1 MNNAPN
7 IRIEVTEGAQ
17 IPDPR
22 DRRLLNAWTLA
33 FCVAVVALVTL
44 CATQPE
50 PYLEIVKFLPDGLI
64 ITFEVTVLSLLCTLP
79 IGLLTGLGRLS
90 RNPVIN
96 LIASTYVEIIRG
108 VPLLVQLFYIYYALG
123 RIIQVPPMVSAVIAI
138 SFCYGAYM
146 GEVFRAGILA
156 IPKGQT
162 EAARSLGLSGWQSM
176 RLVVLPQAIKN
187 VLPALA
193 NEVVT
198 MVKESS
204 ICSVLGMAEIMYT
217 AQTVSGNSYI
227 TLAPYVLAALVY
239 FCINYPASKAIEAIE
254 RRMRRGDKQ

>member
-1 MNNAPN
+1 MWWSNLFAGMSPANFFNFSFLPKYLSFFVQGLEYTLLLSIISVGLAVIPALALALMRLSHN
-7 IRIEVTEGAQ
+7 KIVRNLSGAYIAVFRSTPMMVQ
-17 IPDPR
+17 LYIIFYGLFSVIKIPSVVILGFIDLSRFIPG
-22 DRRLLNAWTLA
+22 
-33 FCVAVVALVTL
+33 VVALALNSSAYV
-44 CATQPE
+44 A
-50 PYLEIVKFLPDGLI
+50 EI
-64 ITFEVTVLSLLCTLP
+64 
-79 IGLLTGLGRLS
+79 
-90 RNPVIN
+90 
-96 LIASTYVEIIRG
+96 
-108 VPLLVQLFYIYYALG
+108 
-123 RIIQVPPMVSAVIAI
+123 
-138 SFCYGAYM
+138 
-146 GEVFRAGILA
+146 FRAGILA
-156 IPKGQT
+156 VDKGQT
-162 EAARSLGLSGWQSM
+162 EAARSLGLSSWQSM

-239 FCINYPASKAIEAIE
+239 FCINYPASKVIEAIE